1 MDGSSITTTC
11 CIVGGGPAGMMLGFV
26 LARAGV
32 EVTVLE
38 KHADFFRDFR
48 GDTIH
53 PSTLDVID
61 QLGLRERF
69 DAIPRTA
76 VSGLDLVLNGT
87 RLRPVNFG
95 HLRGRNK
102 KLVLMPQWDFLDML
116 ADEARKLPTFR
127 LLMGTEAVTVVSTN
141 GTVTG
146 VRAEGEDGPIE
157 IEAALTVAADGRA
170 SRIRTA
176 AGLRVRDFG
185 VPLDVL
191 WFRLP
196 KPRVNP
202 PDTLGYIGTE
212 TLVLTIP
219 RIGYYQAAMLIKK
232 GSFPEVVAA
241 GLAQFRADVVRT
253 ATFLGP
259 VIDSLE
265 DWDQVK
271 LLTVQ
276 VNRLRR
282 WHRPGLLCIGDA
294 AHAMSPAFGVGVN
307 LAVQDAIATANMLAA
322 PLVAGTITDRDLA
335 AVQRRRMF
343 PVRVTQWVQLRM
355 HRYIGRPGGGAGIP
369 YPLPR
374 SVRFL
379 LGLGMPVIQRLTG
392 RLVGRGI
399 RPEKIRPELL

>member
-1 MDGSSITTTC
+1 MDGSPITATC
-11 CIVGGGPAGMMLGFV
+11 CIVGGGPAGIMLGLI

-32 EVTVLE
+32 EVVVLE

-53 PSTLDVID
+53 PSTLDIID
-61 QLGLRERF
+61 QLGLRQRF

-76 VSGLDLVLNGT
+76 VSSLDVVVAGT
-87 RLRPVNFG
+87 RLKPVNFG

-102 KLVLMPQWDFLDML
+102 QLVLMPQWDLLDL
-116 ADEARKLPTFR
+116 LGDEAKSLPNFR
-127 LLMGTEAVTVVSTN
+127 LLMNTEATGVVVSR

-146 VRAEGEDGPIE
+146 VIAETEDGQIE
-157 IEAALTVAADGRA
+157 IEAALTVAADGRD
-170 SRIRTA
+170 SRIRSA

-185 VPLDVL
+185 IPLDVL

-202 PDTLGYIGTE
+202 PDTLGYVGAE
-212 TLVLTIP
+212 TLVITIP
-219 RIGYYQAAMLIKK
+219 RIGYYQAAMLIRK
-232 GSFPEVVAA
+232 GSFPEVRDA
-241 GLAQFRADVVRT
+241 GLPKLRETVVRT

-282 WHRPGLLCIGDA
+282 WHTPGLLCIGDA

-307 LAVQDAIATANMLAA
+307 LAVQDAVATANLLTA
-322 PLVAGTITDRDLA
+322 PLIAGTVTDRDLA
-335 AVQRRRMF
+335 ALQRRRML
-343 PVRVTQWVQLRM
+343 PVRVTQWVQLRL
-355 HRYIGRPGGGAGIP
+355 HKFIARPGGGANIP

-374 SVRFL
+374 SVRIL
-379 LGLGMPVIQRLTG
+379 LGAAMPVIRRMTG

-399 RPEKIRPELL
+399 RPERIRRELL

>member
-1 MDGSSITTTC
+1 MDGSAITATC
-11 CIVGGGPAGMMLGFV
+11 CIVGGGPAGIMLGLI

-32 EVTVLE
+32 EVVVLE

-53 PSTLDVID
+53 PSTLDIVD
-61 QLGLRERF
+61 QLGLRQRF

-76 VSGLDLVLNGT
+76 LSSLDVVVAGT
-87 RLRPVNFG
+87 RLKPVNFG

-102 KLVLMPQWDFLDML
+102 QLVLMPQWDLLDLL
-116 ADEARKLPTFR
+116 ADEAKTLPNFR
-127 LLMGTEAVTVVSTN
+127 LLMNTEATGVVSSH
-141 GTVTG
+141 GVVTG
-146 VRAEGEDGPIE
+146 VIAETEDGTIQVD
-157 IEAALTVAADGRA
+157 AALTVAADGRE
-170 SRIRTA
+170 SRIRSA

-196 KPRVNP
+196 KPRLNP
-202 PDTLGYIGTE
+202 PDTLAYIGAE
-212 TLVLTIP
+212 TLVITIP
-219 RIGYYQAAMLIKK
+219 RIGYYQAAMLIRK
-232 GSFPEVVAA
+232 GSFPEVREA
-241 GLAQFRADVVRT
+241 GLPKLREAVVRT

-282 WHRPGLLCIGDA
+282 WHTPGLLCIGDA

-307 LAVQDAIATANMLAA
+307 LAVQDAVATANLLAA
-322 PLVAGTITDRDLA
+322 PLIAGTVTDRDLA
-335 AVQRRRMF
+335 ALQRRRAL
-343 PVRVTQWVQLRM
+343 PVRVTQRVQLRL
-355 HRYIGRPGGGAGIP
+355 HRFIARPGAGANIP

-374 SVRFL
+374 SIRIL
-379 LGLGMPVIQRLTG
+379 LGATMPVIRRAAG

-399 RPEKIRPELL
+399 RPERIRRELL